1 MRMPN
6 RTIYLPED
14 LDDLSRR
21 IGLNLS
27 RLTQE
32 AIRGYV
38 ADHRRETLEARLEEA
53 CARAEALAIDWPERF
68 LEDRRAQ
75 AQER

>member
-1 MRMPN
+1 MPN
-6 RTIYLPED
+6 RTVYLPDE

-32 AIRGYV
+32 AIRDYMAG
-38 ADHRRETLEARLEEA
+38 HRKETLEARLEEA
-53 CARAEALAIDWPERF
+53 CARAEALAIDWPERY
-68 LEDRRAQ
+68 LEDQRAQ
-75 AQER
+75 ARER